1 MVKNLPAVK
10 EMPETQVR
18 SLGQVDPLEEEMATH
33 SSILVWK
40 NPMDRGLAGNSP
52 WGHMESDM
60 MEHRHAHR
68 PPEINRCAE
77 ESSVL
82 TCV

>member
-1 MVKNLPAVK
+1 MQEVQ
-10 EMPETQVR
+10 ETWVR
-18 SLGQVDPLEEEMATH
+18 SLGWEDPLEEEMATH

>member
-1 MVKNLPAVK
+1 
-10 EMPETQVR
+10 
-18 SLGQVDPLEEEMATH
+18 MATH

-82 TCV
+82 TCVLAQVIVSVGITSHGSESSVLSRASF

>member
-1 MVKNLPAVK
+1 
-10 EMPETQVR
+10 
-18 SLGQVDPLEEEMATH
+18 MATH
-33 SSILVWK
+33 SNILVWK